1 MTDNEGGI
9 IMKWER
15 IPVGPIQANAY
26 ILSHTDGS
34 CVIFDPGAEGDK
46 IVQHIEKQQLTP
58 LAILL
63 THAHFDH
70 IGGIHEVKSKWDL
83 PIYLHQQEKE
93 WLTDPTLNGSA
104 YFGGQVIVRHVPT
117 CITGEQTLQIGAF
130 TFDLLETPG
139 HSPGSISYYCKEVEA
154 VFSGDVLFAGSI
166 GRTDLP
172 GGNYEQLLRSIHDKL
187 LTLPE
192 ETIVLSGHGQETTI
206 GAEMDTN
213 PFLHGF

>member
-1 MTDNEGGI
+1 
-9 IMKWER
+9 MKWER

-34 CVIFDPGAEGDK
+34 CVIFDPGAEGDR

-70 IGGIHEVKSKWDL
+70 IGGIHEVRAKWDL

-104 YFGGQVIVRHVPT
+104 YFGGQVIVRHEPT
-117 CITGEQTLQIGAF
+117 CIAGEQTLQIGAF

-187 LTLPE
+187 LALPE
-192 ETIVLSGHGQETTI
+192 ETIVLSGHGRETTI

>member
-1 MTDNEGGI
+1 
-9 IMKWER
+9 MKWER

-34 CVIFDPGAEGDK
+34 CVIFDPGAEGDR

-70 IGGIHEVKSKWDL
+70 IGGIHEVRARWEL
-83 PIYLHQQEKE
+83 PIYIHQKEKE

-104 YFGGQVIVRHVPT
+104 YFGSQVIVRHEPT
-117 CITGEQTLQIGAF
+117 CIAGEQTLQIGAF

-192 ETIVLSGHGQETTI
+192 ETIVLSGHGRETTI

>member
-1 MTDNEGGI
+1 
-9 IMKWER
+9 MKWER

-26 ILSHTDGS
+26 ILSHDDGT
-34 CVIFDPGAEGDK
+34 CVIFDPGGEGDK
-46 IVQHIEKQQLTP
+46 IVRHIEEQGLTP

-70 IGGIHEVKSKWDL
+70 IGGINEVKKKWEL
-83 PIYLHQQEKE
+83 PIYIHENEKE
-93 WLTDPTLNGSA
+93 WLTNPALNGSA
-104 YFGGQVIVRHVPT
+104 YFGIGQV
-117 CITGEQTLQIGAF
+117 E
-130 TFDLLETPG
+130 LLETPG
-139 HSPGSISYYCKEVEA
+139 HSPGSISYYCKEIEA
-154 VFSGDVLFAGSI
+154 VFSGDVLFLGSI

-172 GGNYEQLLRSIHDKL
+172 GGNHEQLLRSIHDKL

-192 ETIVLSGHGQETTI
+192 ETIVLSGHGRETTI

>member
-1 MTDNEGGI
+1 MKEGI

-26 ILSHTDGS
+26 ILSHTDGT
-34 CVIFDPGAEGDK
+34 CVIFDPGAEGEK
-46 IVQHIEKQQLTP
+46 IAAYIEKQQLTP

-70 IGGIHEVKSKWDL
+70 IGGIHEVRERWEL
-83 PIYLHQQEKE
+83 PIYIHEKEKE
-93 WLTDPTLNGSA
+93 WLTDPALNGSA
-104 YFGGQVIVRHVPT
+104 HFGGQVIVRHEPT
-117 CITGEQTLQIGAF
+117 CIAGEQTLQIGAF

-187 LTLPE
+187 LALPE
-192 ETIVLSGHGQETTI
+192 ETVVLSGHGRETTI
-206 GAEMDTN
+206 GAEMDAN

>member
-1 MTDNEGGI
+1 
-9 IMKWER
+9 MKWER

-26 ILSHTDGS
+26 ILSHTDGT
-34 CVIFDPGAEGDK
+34 CVIFDPGAEGDR

-70 IGGIHEVKSKWDL
+70 IGGIHEVRARWEL
-83 PIYLHQQEKE
+83 PIYIHEKEKE
-93 WLTDPTLNGSA
+93 WLTDPALNGSA
-104 YFGGQVIVRHVPT
+104 YFGGQVIVRHEPT
-117 CITGEQTLQIGAF
+117 CIIGEQTLQIGAF
-130 TFDLLETPG
+130 AFDLLETPG

-192 ETIVLSGHGQETTI
+192 ETVVLSGHGRETTI
-206 GAEMDTN
+206 GAEMDAN

>member
-1 MTDNEGGI
+1 
-9 IMKWER
+9 MKWER

-26 ILSHTDGS
+26 ILSHDDGT
-34 CVIFDPGAEGDK
+34 CVIFDPGGEGDK
-46 IVQHIEKQQLTP
+46 IARHIEEQGLTP

-70 IGGIHEVKSKWDL
+70 IGGINEVRKKWEL
-83 PIYLHQQEKE
+83 PIYIHENEKE
-93 WLTDPTLNGSA
+93 WLTDPALNGSA
-104 YFGGQVIVRHVPT
+104 YFSIGQVVVHHEPT
-117 CITGEQTLQIGAF
+117 CLRGEQTLQIGDFAF
-130 TFDLLETPG
+130 ELLETPG
-139 HSPGSISYYCKEVEA
+139 HSPGSISYYCKEIEA
-154 VFSGDVLFAGSI
+154 VFSGDVLFLGSI

-172 GGNYEQLLRSIHDKL
+172 GGNHEQLLRSIHDKL

-192 ETIVLSGHGQETTI
+192 ETVVLSGHGRETTI

>member
-1 MTDNEGGI
+1 
-9 IMKWER
+9 MKWER

-26 ILSHTDGS
+26 ILSHTDGT

-46 IVQHIEKQQLTP
+46 IVGYIEKQQLTP

-70 IGGIHEVKSKWDL
+70 IGGIHEVRARWEL
-83 PIYLHQQEKE
+83 PIYIHEREKE
-93 WLTDPTLNGSA
+93 WLTDPALNGSA
-104 YFGGQVIVRHVPT
+104 YFGGGQVIVRCEPT

-130 TFDLLETPG
+130 AFDLLETPG
-139 HSPGSISYYCKEVEA
+139 HSPGSISYYCKEIEA

-172 GGNYEQLLRSIHDKL
+172 GGNHEQLLRSIHDKL

-192 ETIVLSGHGQETTI
+192 ETVVLSGHGRETTI

>member
-1 MTDNEGGI
+1 M

-26 ILSHTDGS
+26 ILSHTDGT
-34 CVIFDPGAEGDK
+34 CVIFDPGAEGDR

-70 IGGIHEVKSKWDL
+70 IGGIHEVRARWEL
-83 PIYLHQQEKE
+83 PIYIHEKEKE
-93 WLTDPTLNGSA
+93 WLTDPALNGSA
-104 YFGGQVIVRHVPT
+104 YFGSQVIVRYEPT

-130 TFDLLETPG
+130 AFDLLETPG
-139 HSPGSISYYCKEVEA
+139 HSPGSISYYCKEIEA

-172 GGNYEQLLRSIHDKL
+172 GGNHEQLLRSIHDKL

-192 ETIVLSGHGQETTI
+192 ETVVLSGHGRETTI
-206 GAEMDTN
+206 GAEMDAN